1 MNGMG
6 TDQAIAARLTYGR
19 PQNHASPG
27 ECGTRPGLWRG
38 RVLWEVNVMS
48 CRYPETLGHAILGE
62 EEFIEQGRG
71 EGTADSGSNTV
82 QGTEARNEL

>member
-6 TDQAIAARLTYGR
+6 TVQATAASLTYGR
-19 PQNHASPG
+19 PKNHASPG
-27 ECGTRPGLWRG
+27 ECGAWPGLRRG
-38 RVLWEVNVMS
+38 MVLWEVNVMS
-48 CRYPETLGHAILGE
+48 CRYPETLGRALLGE

-82 QGTEARNEL
+82 QGTKARKEL

>member
-1 MNGMG
+1 M
-6 TDQAIAARLTYGR
+6 
-19 PQNHASPG
+19 
-27 ECGTRPGLWRG
+27 
-38 RVLWEVNVMS
+38 LWEVNVMS